1 MNNYNPFMNNQFYMN
16 ELQSM
21 REKIDSQMRNLQQQN
36 QVPQPLAQQPITQN
50 FQIAAQPNSNELEA
64 RYADNIDTVK
74 NTFVMKTGI
83 FTTKDFKN
91 IWIKDT
97 NGNIRTFNTEEIKEL
112 DDKDREILS
121 LKQEIKQLKEEV
133 SNANE
138 SINAN
143 ANEQITINKPTRIS
157 NNKHINAKQQQS
169 TRNNTS
175 NDE

>member
-36 QVPQPLAQQPITQN
+36 QIPQPLAQQPITQN
-50 FQIAAQPNSNELEA
+50 FQIAPQSNSNELEA
-64 RYADNIDTVK
+64 KYAENIDVVK
-74 NTFVMKTGI
+74 NTFVMKTSI
-83 FTTKDFKN
+83 FITKDFKN

-97 NGNIRTFNTEEIKEL
+97 DGNIRTFNTEEIKEL
-112 DDKDREILS
+112 DERDKEILS

-143 ANEQITINKPTRIS
+143 ANEQITISKPTRIS

-175 NDE
+175 NNE

>member
-36 QVPQPLAQQPITQN
+36 QIPQPLAQQPITQN
-50 FQIAAQPNSNELEA
+50 FQIAPQPNSNELEA
-64 RYADNIDTVK
+64 RYAENIDIVK

-112 DDKDREILS
+112 DEKDKEILS

-138 SINAN
+138 SVNTN
-143 ANEQITINKPTRIS
+143 ANEQITNSKPSRIS
-157 NNKHINAKQQQS
+157 NNKHFNAK
-169 TRNNTS
+169 
-175 NDE
+175 